1 MDVAPAVGATVRA
14 AARQRGLARAR
25 RWGLV
30 ALTVVGMVAVSC
42 TAVLAQNQYTL
53 LVTGA
58 SGGAAYATRHDEWRS
73 TLIAALRNLPGYD
86 DEHLEVLAETPGP
99 GVGRASREG
108 VRQAIGRLVERMD
121 VDDVLYVVM
130 MGHGSFD
137 GVDAKFNLV
146 GPDVEAREWSAW
158 LDRVPGR
165 VVVVNTTSVSS
176 PFIERLSGR
185 RRTIVT
191 ATEST
196 VQRYDTVFP
205 EFFVG
210 AYVDRAG
217 DADKNG
223 LVSIL
228 EAFDY
233 ASQGVRRWYQER
245 GRLSTER
252 ALLDDSGDGRG
263 REAGES
269 GPDGLRAA
277 SQFLGAGPV
286 RAHAVADPLLAPLV
300 AEREELIDSVQELR
314 AAKEEMSSDAYLRE
328 LERVLVELAHLSR
341 RLNRGSS

>member
-1 MDVAPAVGATVRA
+1 VRSDACRRGAFC
-14 AARQRGLARAR
+14 QR
-25 RWGLV
+25 RWDLVILIVLGLV
-30 ALTVVGMVAVSC
+30 LVSGSAAVA
-42 TAVLAQNQYTL
+42 QDQFTL

-58 SGGAAYATRHDEWRS
+58 SGGAGYATRYDEWRS
-73 TLIAALRNLPGYD
+73 TLVAALRNRPGFD
-86 DEHLEVLAETPGP
+86 DQSLEVLAETPGP
-99 GVGRASREG
+99 GVGRASRDG
-108 VRQAIGRLVERMD
+108 VQQAIGRLVERMD
-121 VDDVLYVVM
+121 ADDVLYIVM

-137 GVDAKFNLV
+137 GIDAKFNLV
-146 GPDVEAREWSAW
+146 GPDVEAREWNAW
-158 LDRVPGR
+158 LDQVPGR

-191 ATEST
+191 G
-196 VQRYDTVFP
+196 YDTVFP
-205 EFFVG
+205 EFFVA
-210 AYVDRAG
+210 AYEDRAG

-245 GRLSTER
+245 GRLATER
-252 ALLDDSGDGRG
+252 ALLEDSGDGRG

-269 GPDGLRAA
+269 GRDGLRAA

-286 RAHAVADPLLAPLV
+286 RTDAVADPSLAPLLT
-300 AEREELIDSVQELR
+300 RRQELIDSVQELR
-314 AAKEEMSSDAYLRE
+314 AAKEQMNADLYLRE
-328 LERVLVELAHLSR
+328 LERILLELAQLSR

>member
-1 MDVAPAVGATVRA
+1 MGVAPAVGATVSA
-14 AARQRGLARAR
+14 AARQCGAAWAW
-25 RWGLV
+25 RWDVV
-30 ALTVVGMVAVSC
+30 ALTAVGMLAVSC
-42 TAVLAQNQYTL
+42 TAALAQNQYTL

-58 SGGAAYATRHDEWRS
+58 SGGAVYATRHDEWRS
-73 TLIAALRNLPGYD
+73 TLVSALRNLPGFD
-86 DEHLEVLAETPGP
+86 DHYLEVLAERPGP

-108 VRQAIGRLVERMD
+108 VHQAIGRLAERMD
-121 VDDVLYVVM
+121 IDDVLYVVM
-130 MGHGSFD
+130 LGHGSFD
-137 GVDAKFNLV
+137 GIDAKFNLV

-176 PFIERLSGR
+176 PFIGRLSGR

-210 AYVDRAG
+210 AFVDRAG

-245 GRLSTER
+245 GRLATER
-252 ALLDDSGDGRG
+252 ALLDDSGDGLG

-277 SQFLGAGPV
+277 NQFFGAGPV
-286 RAHAVADPLLAPLV
+286 LARAVTDPLLAPLV
-300 AEREELIDSVQELR
+300 AKREELIDSVQELR
-314 AAKEEMSSDAYLRE
+314 AAKEEMSSAAYLRE
-328 LERVLVELAHLSR
+328 LERMLVELAQLSR
-341 RLNRGSS
+341 RLNSGSS

>member
-1 MDVAPAVGATVRA
+1 MGVAPAVGATVSA
-14 AARQRGLARAR
+14 AAPQRGAARVRHWAV
-25 RWGLV
+25 V
-30 ALTVVGMVAVSC
+30 ALAAVGMVAVSC
-42 TAVLAQNQYTL
+42 TAAVAQNQYTL

-58 SGGAAYATRHDEWRS
+58 SGGAAYATRHGEWRS
-73 TLIAALRNLPGYD
+73 TLITALRNLPGFD
-86 DEHLEVLAETPGP
+86 DQYLEVLAETPGP

-108 VRQAIGRLVERMD
+108 VHQAIGRLAERMD
-121 VDDVLYVVM
+121 IDDVVYVVM
-130 MGHGSFD
+130 LGHGSFD

-146 GPDVEAREWSAW
+146 GPAREWSAW

-176 PFIERLSGR
+176 PFIGRLSGR

-205 EFFVG
+205 EFFVD

-263 REAGES
+263 REAGKS

-286 RAHAVADPLLAPLV
+286 RARAVTDPLLAPLV
-300 AEREELIDSVQELR
+300 AKREELIDSVQELR
-314 AAKEEMSSDAYLRE
+314 AAKGEMSSEAYLRE
-328 LERVLVELAHLSR
+328 LERILVELALLSR

>member
-1 MDVAPAVGATVRA
+1 MRSDACRRGAFC
-14 AARQRGLARAR
+14 QW
-25 RWGLV
+25 RWDLVTLIVLGLV
-30 ALTVVGMVAVSC
+30 LVSGSAAVA
-42 TAVLAQNQYTL
+42 QDQFTL
-53 LVTGA
+53 LITGA
-58 SGGAAYATRHDEWRS
+58 SGGAGYATRYDEWRS
-73 TLIAALRNLPGYD
+73 TLVAALRNRPGFD
-86 DEHLEVLAETPGP
+86 DQYLEVLAETPGP
-99 GVGRASREG
+99 SIGRASRDG
-108 VRQAIGRLVERMD
+108 VQQAIGRLVERMEA
-121 VDDVLYVVM
+121 DDVLYIVM

-146 GPDVEAREWSAW
+146 GPDVEAREWNAW
-158 LDRVPGR
+158 LEQVPGR

-176 PFIERLSGR
+176 PFIERLAGR

-205 EFFVG
+205 EFFVA
-210 AYVDRAG
+210 AYEDRAG

-245 GRLSTER
+245 GRLATER
-252 ALLDDSGDGRG
+252 ALLEDSGDGRG

-286 RAHAVADPLLAPLV
+286 RTDAVADPLLAPLFTK
-300 AEREELIDSVQELR
+300 RQELIDSVQELR
-314 AAKEEMSSDAYLRE
+314 AAKEQMNADLYLRE
-328 LERVLVELAHLSR
+328 LERILLELAQLSR

>member
-1 MDVAPAVGATVRA
+1 MGVASPVGPALRAGVRWRGDTWARRCGRA
-14 AARQRGLARAR
+14 A
-25 RWGLV
+25 V
-30 ALTVVGMVAVSC
+30 TVVGMVVLSRTAAV
-42 TAVLAQNQYTL
+42 AQNQFTL

-73 TLIAALRNLPGYD
+73 TLVGALRNLPGFD
-86 DEHLEVLAETPGP
+86 DQYLEVLAETPGP
-99 GVGRASREG
+99 GVGRATRDG

-121 VDDVLYVVM
+121 GDDVLYVVM

-146 GPDVEAREWSAW
+146 GPDVEAREWSTW
-158 LDRVPGR
+158 LDQIPGR

-176 PFIERLSGR
+176 PFIERLAGR

-205 EFFVG
+205 EFFVAAHENG
-210 AYVDRAG
+210 AG

-245 GRLSTER
+245 GRLATER
-252 ALLDDSGDGRG
+252 ALLEDSGDGRG

-277 SQFLGAGPV
+277 GQFLGAGPV
-286 RAHAVADPLLAPLV
+286 RTRAVADPLLVPLV
-300 AEREELIDSVQELR
+300 ARWEELIDRVLELR
-314 AAKEEMSSDAYLRE
+314 AAKEQMGSDRYLRE
-328 LERVLVELAHLSR
+328 LERLLVELAHLSR
-341 RLNRGSS
+341 SLNRESS